1 MHGLIFETSISLLAG
16 STRYLIKK
24 KHGVFLDHY
33 ITTQKTKESKPFFCF
48 SKSIRVFQWT
58 RGLFL
63 LWHSHKQPL
72 KYQKLLLGTS
82 QILTCFYHTDFLVY
96 MESETPKKSIWI
108 FKYQHH
114 HCELSPLRLA
124 SEQRLT
130 RKWLSPRVRFCR
142 TIQYGY
148 KFPFLAFASGWEQ
161 PLIKT
166 TISAVTLNGTPVR
179 LNYQW

>member
-1 MHGLIFETSISLLAG
+1 MFFKVDQSFSMNHRSFYYHDTVINNLW
-16 STRYLIKK
+16 RY
-24 KHGVFLDHY
+24 
-33 ITTQKTKESKPFFCF
+33 QEN
-48 SKSIRVFQWT
+48 
-58 RGLFL
+58 
-63 LWHSHKQPL
+63 
-72 KYQKLLLGTS
+72 LLLGTS

-96 MESETPKKSIWI
+96 MESETRIWI

-130 RKWLSPRVRFCR
+130 RKWLSPRVRLCR

-148 KFPFLAFASGWEQ
+148 KFPFSCFRKRMRAEIA
-161 PLIKT
+161 LIKT